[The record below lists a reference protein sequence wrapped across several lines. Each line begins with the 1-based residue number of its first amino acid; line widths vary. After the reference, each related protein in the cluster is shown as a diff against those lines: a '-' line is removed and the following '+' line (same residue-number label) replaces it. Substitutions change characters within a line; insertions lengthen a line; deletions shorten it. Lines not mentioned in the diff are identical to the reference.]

1 MKYPLAT
8 ESWDSNEI
16 DAACSVIK
24 SMKCTMGEKC
34 RAFEAEFAK
43 MFGSKYAIF
52 SNSGSSANLLMMTA
66 MMYRKNGRKLDPGD
80 EVIVPAVSW
89 STTYY
94 PLQQNGLV
102 ACFVDINKDTL
113 NIDTSK
119 IEAAITTKT
128 KAILAVNLLGNPCEF
143 KKIKAICDKHNLILL
158 EDNCESMAATYDG
171 KFCGTIGEMG
181 TFSTFFS
188 HHMCTIEGGVTVTDD
203 KELYEIMISLR
214 AHGWTRGLPDKNFV
228 HDKDGVP
235 FNDLFRFVLP
245 GYNLRPN
252 EVFAALGIEQLK
264 KLPSFIED
272 RRRNGAYFNAK
283 MLPLL
288 TVKYQNMITLQLHD
302 AEANPS
308 WFGFSIVLDGK
319 LKGKRA
325 EIAEKFALNDIECRP
340 IVAGNFTKNP
350 VIKHMNTR
358 TSGELSVA
366 NHIDENGLFIGNN
379 HGDQREK
386 IDYFVTTFDT
396 IIEDILSKG

>member
-8 ESWDSNEI
+8 ESWDEKEI
-16 DAACSVIK
+16 NAACDVIK
-24 SMKCTMGEKC
+24 SMKCTMGDKC
-34 RAFEAEFAK
+34 KEFEYDFAK
-43 MFGSKYAIF
+43 MFGSKYAVF

-66 MMYRKNGRKLDPGD
+66 LMYRKNGKKLEVGD

-94 PLQQNGLV
+94 PIHQNGLV
-102 ACFVDINKDTL
+102 SVFVDVDRETL
-113 NIDTSK
+113 NIDIRK
-119 IEAAITTKT
+119 IEEAITPKT
-128 KAILAVNLLGNPCEF
+128 KAILAVNLLGNPCDSQQL
-143 KKIKAICDKHNLILL
+143 KDICAKYNLILL
-158 EDNCESMAATYDG
+158 EDNCESMAATYKG
-171 KFCGTIGEMG
+171 QFCGTIGEMG

-188 HHMCTIEGGVTVTDD
+188 HHMCTIEGGVTVTND

-214 AHGWTRGLPDKNFV
+214 AHGWTRGLPNKNSV

-252 EVFAALGIEQLK
+252 EVFAAIGTVQLK
-264 KLPSFIED
+264 KLPTFIED
-272 RRRNGAYFNAK
+272 RRKNALYFTTK
-283 MLPLL
+283 MYPLIS
-288 TVKYQNMITLQLHD
+288 KYPLMFSLQLSNVYSD
-302 AEANPS
+302 PS
-308 WFGFSIVLDGK
+308 WFGFAIVLDEE

-325 EIAEKFALNDIECRP
+325 EIASKFTDYEIECRP
-340 IVAGNFTKNP
+340 IVAGNFAKNP

-379 HGDQREK
+379 HGDQRDR
-386 IDYFVTTFDT
+386 IDYFISSFD
-396 IIEDILSKG
+396 IIVDEIVNKK